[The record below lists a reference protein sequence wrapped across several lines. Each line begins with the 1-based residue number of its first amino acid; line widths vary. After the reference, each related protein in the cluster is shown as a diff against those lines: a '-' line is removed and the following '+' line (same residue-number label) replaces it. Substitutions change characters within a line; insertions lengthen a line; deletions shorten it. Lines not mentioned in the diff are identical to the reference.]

1 MINNYLS
8 HKISQNF
15 PFSPTSDQEE
25 ALKILSDFMLSTQ
38 EDSILLFKGYAGT
51 GKTSLIGAF
60 VKTLNE
66 LKQKVILLA
75 PTGRAAKVFS
85 GYACQ
90 KAYTIHKKIYRQK
103 AFSNDLSNFLPAEN
117 LHKDTIFI
125 VDEASMIANQSID
138 SYFFGSGRLLDDL
151 IQYVYS
157 GNNCRMIIMGDV
169 AQLPPVMQT
178 ASPALDRNILE
189 GYNLTVME
197 VELTQVVRQ
206 SKDSG
211 ILFNATRLRNALRN
225 QTVEIF
231 PKLAIKGFQDFRKVS
246 GEDLIEEISAAYN
259 RDGIEDTMIIAR
271 SNKRATIYNNGIRN
285 RILYREEELSNGDR
299 LMVAKNNYFWMTDNK
314 EMDFIANGEI
324 IKIMKVRRTY
334 EMYGFRFADVLVYF
348 PDYDIEKEIKI
359 LLDALQTDSPALSRE
374 DNDKL
379 FYSVLED
386 YEEITTKAGK
396 MKKMKADPHY
406 NAVQVKYAYAVTCH
420 KAQGGQWMN
429 VFLDIGYITEEMLGE
444 DFYRWLYTAFTRATN
459 NLFLVNL
466 PEEFEE

>member
-1 MINNYLS
+1 
-8 HKISQNF
+8 
-15 PFSPTSDQEE
+15 
-25 ALKILSDFMLSTQ
+25 
-38 EDSILLFKGYAGT
+38 
-51 GKTSLIGAF
+51 
-60 VKTLNE
+60 
-66 LKQKVILLA
+66 
-75 PTGRAAKVFS
+75 
-85 GYACQ
+85 
-90 KAYTIHKKIYRQK
+90 
-103 AFSNDLSNFLPAEN
+103 
-117 LHKDTIFI
+117 
-125 VDEASMIANQSID
+125 
-138 SYFFGSGRLLDDL
+138 
-151 IQYVYS
+151 
-157 GNNCRMIIMGDV
+157 MGDV

-211 ILFNATRLRNALRN
+211 ILFNATRLRDALRN

-420 KAQGGQWMN
+420 NAQGGQWMN

>member
-1 MINNYLS
+1 M
-8 HKISQNF
+8 
-15 PFSPTSDQEE
+15 
-25 ALKILSDFMLSTQ
+25 
-38 EDSILLFKGYAGT
+38 
-51 GKTSLIGAF
+51 
-60 VKTLNE
+60 
-66 LKQKVILLA
+66 
-75 PTGRAAKVFS
+75 
-85 GYACQ
+85 
-90 KAYTIHKKIYRQK
+90 
-103 AFSNDLSNFLPAEN
+103 
-117 LHKDTIFI
+117 
-125 VDEASMIANQSID
+125 
-138 SYFFGSGRLLDDL
+138 
-151 IQYVYS
+151 
-157 GNNCRMIIMGDV
+157 
-169 AQLPPVMQT
+169 
-178 ASPALDRNILE
+178 
-189 GYNLTVME
+189 
-197 VELTQVVRQ
+197 
-206 SKDSG
+206 
-211 ILFNATRLRNALRN
+211 RN